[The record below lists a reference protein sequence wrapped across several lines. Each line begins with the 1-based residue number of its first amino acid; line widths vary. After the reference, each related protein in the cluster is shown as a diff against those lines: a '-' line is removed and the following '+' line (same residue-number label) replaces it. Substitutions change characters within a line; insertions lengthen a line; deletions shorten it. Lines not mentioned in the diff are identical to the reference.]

1 MKNKYINAIIYYFG
15 FTKKEAN
22 KYYSENKNNISLLNA
37 ILEGY
42 NGNAK
47 KAFYND

>member
-1 MKNKYINAIIYYFG
+1 MKTKYINAIMWMFG
-15 FTKKEAN
+15 FTKKQAAQ
-22 KYYSENKNNISLLNA
+22 YYNKNKHNIDLLST

-42 NGNAK
+42 NMDAK